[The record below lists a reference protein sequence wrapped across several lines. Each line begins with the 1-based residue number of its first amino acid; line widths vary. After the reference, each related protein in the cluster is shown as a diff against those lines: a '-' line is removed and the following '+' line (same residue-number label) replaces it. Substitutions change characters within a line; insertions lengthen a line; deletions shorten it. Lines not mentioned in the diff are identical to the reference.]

1 MNINYGNIITL
12 SDKKE
17 YAVAGIANYNN
28 FDYVYLVDINDHTN
42 MKFAWLKE
50 NSVVV
55 LDNKLDY
62 KLIETLIPL
71 FLASAKEFMGI
82 EE

>member
-1 MNINYGNIITL
+1 MNINYGNVITL

-28 FDYVYLVDINDHTN
+28 FDYVCLVDINDHTN

-55 LDNKLDY
+55 LDNELDY

>member
-1 MNINYGNIITL
+1 MNINYGNVITL

-17 YAVAGIANYNN
+17 YVVAGIANYNN
-28 FDYVYLVDINDHTN
+28 FDYIYLVDINDHTN

-50 NSVVV
+50 NSVVI

-62 KLIETLIPL
+62 KLIEILTPL
-71 FLASAKEFMGI
+71 FLVSAKEFMGI